1 MTYLNVLAVTALS
14 LLLAGCA
21 TYSYNN
27 EKFSTASEALSAQGK
42 YLGSVANGISAEPTS
57 ISGTVVVITPSKD
70 TCAALGVVRRNS
82 PPLEFVDYVAA
93 TLANYFAAFATFL
106 ERSRAFTGVEG
117 RVVDQ
122 PLLEARQVS
131 ANYVATI
138 YLQMLSPTQ
147 VGWYLLTPDA
157 KEPRQIN
164 FDATAAEGLP
174 KVTSWVRSIVQ
185 MMPTRLSP

>member
-1 MTYLNVLAVTALS
+1 MMTRLPMLVTVF

-21 TYSYNN
+21 TYGYNN
-27 EKFSTASEALSAQGK
+27 EKFYTASAALSAQGK
-42 YLGSVANGISAEPTS
+42 RLERIANGISAEPTS
-57 ISGTVVVITPSKD
+57 ISGTAVVITPSKD
-70 TCAALGVVRRNS
+70 TFAASSFVIKNNS
-82 PPLEFVDYVAA
+82 PPLEQVDWLAGV
-93 TLANYFAAFATFL
+93 LANEFAAFATYL
-106 ERSRAFTGVEG
+106 ERSRAFTGVER

-138 YLQMLSPTQ
+138 YLEVLSPSQT
-147 VGWYLLTPDA
+147 GWHLLTPGA

-164 FDATAAEGLP
+164 LDARAAEGVP

-185 MMPTRLSP
+185 IMSTRLSP